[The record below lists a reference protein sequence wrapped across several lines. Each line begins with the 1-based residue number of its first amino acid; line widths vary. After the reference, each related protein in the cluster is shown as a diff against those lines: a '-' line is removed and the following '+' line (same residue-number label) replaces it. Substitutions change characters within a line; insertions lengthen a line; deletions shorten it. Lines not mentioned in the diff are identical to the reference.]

1 MGVALQART
10 DRLRDVCRRRFLR
23 PIQKAARQSAFL
35 PMALPSWSR
44 ISWRRSFALETIL
57 LFSLEL
63 QAADSS
69 TEIYIRSA
77 NPDAKRRDLFQTR
90 IGYASQPRK
99 DKRNNL
105 FIPAEALNPRLGISA
120 IYLPNETLR
129 DYFYVG
135 NRHRAWDRQTS
146 CTNSCGS
153 TATHPWRNSVSASNS
168 ALLNSAQPKH
178 PTATSQHWS
187 APSISLRAQN
197 CELVMT
203 LS

>member
-35 PMALPSWSR
+35 LMALPSWSR

-135 NRHRAWDRQTS
+135 NRHRAWDRQTAIS
-146 CTNSCGS
+146 HATDRCF
-153 TATHPWRNSVSASNS
+153 TARASSRFSLSRSAN
-168 ALLNSAQPKH
+168 
-178 PTATSQHWS
+178 TSERHY
-187 APSISLRAQN
+187 AG
-197 CELVMT
+197 
-203 LS
+203 